1 MIRAAVILAFVG
13 TLASVAVSAQT
24 AASARRGPAFEVAS
38 VRPNLSGD
46 TTSTHRVPPQG
57 LVAITNGDL
66 RGIIA
71 QAYGVD
77 GRSLDYLLT
86 GGDDKILSA
95 RFDITAKPPD
105 DAPPGQQLAML
116 QTLLAERFRLRI
128 RRETR
133 EVPVYELR
141 QSHEGS
147 RFGPQLRVS
156 DHNCRATTPP
166 RPPRAVCDT
175 QILRSTT
182 QTNPAGRAV
191 IVALGLKNAGPITAL
206 VRDVQQFADRPVL
219 DLTGLTGN
227 YEWHLTATNPGVANS
242 DYPSVFAAVREQL
255 GLRLEP
261 ARGPIEVLVID
272 SVERPTPD

>member
-1 MIRAAVILAFVG
+1 MIRAALTLAFVG
-13 TLASVAVSAQT
+13 TLAPVAVSAQS
-24 AASARRGPAFEVAS
+24 AASARRAPAFEVAS
-38 VRPNLSGD
+38 IRPNLSGD
-46 TTSTHRVPPQG
+46 TTSTYRVPPQG
-57 LVAITNGDL
+57 LVAITNSDL

-71 QAYGVD
+71 QAYGID

-116 QTLLAERFRLRI
+116 QTLLAERFMLRI
-128 RRETR
+128 RREIR

-141 QSHEGS
+141 QSQEGS
-147 RFGPQLRVS
+147 RFGPQLRAS

-175 QILRSTT
+175 QFLRSTT
-182 QTNPAGRAV
+182 QTNPAGRGV

-227 YEWHLTATNPGVANS
+227 YEWHLTATNRGVANS
-242 DYPSVFAAVREQL
+242 DYPSVFAAVQEQL

-272 SVERPTPD
+272 SVEPPTPD